1 MNASIKRRIIGIIIA
16 VALIML
22 TAILPTPDG
31 VTREALLS
39 LGVFGGALA
48 LWICNSL
55 PMSVSALAMMMLMP
69 LLGVMT
75 LSDVFAQ
82 FGGTAFFFAIATF
95 AVSIALE
102 NTTMPLRICH
112 ALTSRTKNNP
122 SMLVISLMFAC
133 GLVSA
138 FMSNLATCIIF
149 LSISHGLLEAN
160 NTVPGKSNLGKCL
173 MIGIPATAG
182 IGGLITPAGTPGNAL
197 IIGLL
202 ESEAGVTVT
211 FLQWVLLFAP
221 IALAIAASL
230 GMNPKAVL
238 ICVRMAATMA
248 VATPIAMPMNAMA
261 VEPGGYNFMDFV
273 RPGVPLTINDSEVF
287 LDFSDEALAD
297 LDRRLEE
304 AGSNLTSVE
313 KRTLVIIAI
322 MIVCWLLGTWIP
334 AMNVTIVAVLGM
346 AAMFLPGIG
355 VLEWKD
361 TAARINWDLSF
372 TIGSVGVLIGGM
384 SSTGIMAWIVNAL
397 LSGMGGM
404 NLMLAFLI
412 MGLVVCVIRAFIP
425 TAPAIV
431 ALFGPPLL
439 TLAPILGATPMAM
452 LYLPAMW
459 ACAPMLLWI
468 EPIYLFSYGWGYYK
482 PLDVLKFGS
491 VPCLILIIVMAF
503 TPMYCGLFGL

>member
-221 IALAIAASL
+221 IALLAILLAS
-230 GMNPKAVL
+230 
-238 ICVRMAATMA
+238 IW
-248 VATPIAMPMNAMA
+248 
-261 VEPGGYNFMDFV
+261 
-273 RPGVPLTINDSEVF
+273 LTRIYKPEHV
-287 LDFSDEALAD
+287 SDEALAD

-384 SSTGIMAWIVNAL
+384 SSTGI
-397 LSGMGGM
+397 
-404 NLMLAFLI
+404 
-412 MGLVVCVIRAFIP
+412 VVCVIRAFIP

>member
-221 IALAIAASL
+221 IALLAILLAS
-230 GMNPKAVL
+230 
-238 ICVRMAATMA
+238 IW
-248 VATPIAMPMNAMA
+248 
-261 VEPGGYNFMDFV
+261 
-273 RPGVPLTINDSEVF
+273 LTRIYKPEHV
-287 LDFSDEALAD
+287 SDEALAD

-503 TPMYCGLFGL
+503 TPIYCGLFGL

>member
-1 MNASIKRRIIGIIIA
+1 MDFFVSNAAIILLA
-16 VALIML
+16 V
-22 TAILPTPDG
+22 TG
-31 VTREALLS
+31 
-39 LGVFGGALA
+39 
-48 LWICNSL
+48 
-55 PMSVSALAMMMLMP
+55 
-69 LLGVMT
+69 
-75 LSDVFAQ
+75 
-82 FGGTAFFFAIATF
+82 
-95 AVSIALE
+95 IAL
-102 NTTMPLRICH
+102 
-112 ALTSRTKNNP
+112 
-122 SMLVISLMFAC
+122 V
-133 GLVSA
+133 V
-138 FMSNLATCIIF
+138 
-149 LSISHGLLEAN
+149 
-160 NTVPGKSNLGKCL
+160 
-173 MIGIPATAG
+173 
-182 IGGLITPAGTPGNAL
+182 
-197 IIGLL
+197 
-202 ESEAGVTVT
+202 
-211 FLQWVLLFAP
+211 
-221 IALAIAASL
+221 
-230 GMNPKAVL
+230 
-238 ICVRMAATMA
+238 
-248 VATPIAMPMNAMA
+248 
-261 VEPGGYNFMDFV
+261 VE
-273 RPGVPLTINDSEVF
+273 
-287 LDFSDEALAD
+287 
-297 LDRRLEE
+297 
-304 AGSNLTSVE
+304 
-313 KRTLVIIAI
+313 
-322 MIVCWLLGTWIP
+322 
-334 AMNVTIVAVLGM
+334 
-346 AAMFLPGIG
+346 MFLPGIG